1 MGWIVGTLSEELLR
15 QVVGP
20 KTTEDV
26 WKTLKNTFNKATV
39 DRELTLHHN
48 LETFGRESC
57 DSLTDYG
64 SKYKTI
70 CNELA
75 AIEKPLSNDRK
86 SFWMLNGLG
95 LNYQMFTTMTLRPPL
110 LKYSELLSLLHSYER
125 RILM

>member
-75 AIEKPLSNDRK
+75 AIEKPLSKQVILDVEWPWFELPNVHNND
-86 SFWMLNGLG
+86 
-95 LNYQMFTTMTLRPPL
+95 P
-110 LKYSELLSLLHSYER
+110 
-125 RILM
+125 